1 MFLVKHFQYGLA
13 VKVDFFHNS
22 RETVIGSVECY
33 ETLEA
38 KWREFFALGY
48 IMGSKTN
55 MVTGW
60 VSNRDLKVQAE
71 AARMLSEVFDIF
83 EDDFTKEELIKL
95 GYKET
100 NTLRKGGEL
109 Q

>member
-1 MFLVKHFQYGLA
+1 MFLVKHFQHGLV
-13 VKVDFFHNS
+13 VKVNLWRNIAGAFPTS
-22 RETVIGSVECY
+22 IQCY
-33 ETLEA
+33 EISNDTP
-38 KWREFFALGY
+38 REFFTLGY

-55 MVTGW
+55 MATGW
-60 VSNRDLKVQAE
+60 VGNRDFKVQAE

-100 NTLRKGGEL
+100 NTLHEGD
-109 Q
+109 

>member
-1 MFLVKHFQYGLA
+1 MFLVKHFQYGLV
-13 VKVDFFHNS
+13 VKVDFFYNS
-22 RETVIGSVECY
+22 RETIIGGVTCY
-33 ETLEA
+33 ETLGV
-38 KWREFFALGY
+38 KWREFFVLGY

-55 MVTGW
+55 LCTGW

-71 AARMLSEVFDIF
+71 AARMLSEVFDTF

-100 NTLRKGGEL
+100 NRL
-109 Q
+109 